1 MPNDNTSD
9 QLQEHEL
16 NEKESEELEN
26 DLFEME
32 MLYRTRCIT
41 VPDHSNVV
49 VREIDNKQIEG

>member
-9 QLQEHEL
+9 HLQEHEL
-16 NEKESEELEN
+16 SEKESEELEN

-32 MLYRTRCIT
+32 LLYRIRCVT

-49 VREIDNKQIEG
+49 VREIDDDPKK

>member
-32 MLYRTRCIT
+32 MIYRTRCVT

-49 VREIDNKQIEG
+49 VREIDDKQTED